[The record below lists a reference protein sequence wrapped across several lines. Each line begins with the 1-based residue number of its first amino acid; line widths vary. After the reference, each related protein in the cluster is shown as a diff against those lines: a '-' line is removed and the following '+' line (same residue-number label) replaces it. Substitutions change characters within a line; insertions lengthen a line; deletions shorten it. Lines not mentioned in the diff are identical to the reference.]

1 MAKRGGTWQKKR
13 VTGLGEGRC
22 GFKGSF
28 AVVSAHERT
37 CPVLDSRAADV
48 VVDFALPAEESTPE
62 AAVVTES
69 ARAHS
74 YFFSKEVQKTG
85 QFWLLTFWLLTVYL
99 RVFLTRFSGFVQF

>member
-1 MAKRGGTWQKKR
+1 M
-13 VTGLGEGRC
+13 
-22 GFKGSF
+22 
-28 AVVSAHERT
+28 
-37 CPVLDSRAADV
+37 

-85 QFWLLTFWLLTVYL
+85 QFWLLTLWLLTFWLLTVYL
-99 RVFLTRFSGFVQF
+99 RVFLILFSGFVQF